1 LAIPAATANTILIAD
16 DEAPIRIILRQVLE
30 TEGGLQFL
38 DLFLKNRQELCLVVF
53 DIKMP
58 GRTGSECLNDVR
70 QAMPNLPALMISG
83 YDPDG
88 PTMEQPDFPTKFMP
102 KSFRIAEIKNAIY
115 ELRDTR

>member
-1 LAIPAATANTILIAD
+1 MDLSMSSARFIVRLPSTEIEPTLAIPAATANTILIAD
-16 DEAPIRIILRQVLE
+16 DEALIRIILRQVL
-30 TEGGLQFL
+30 
-38 DLFLKNRQELCLVVF
+38 

-58 GRTGSECLNDVR
+58 GRTGWECLNDVR

-102 KSFRIAEIKNAIY
+102 KSFTIAEIKNAIY
-115 ELRDTR
+115 ELRDVR